1 MKRKVLFAFVSFV
14 FLFAFV
20 FVLTSCNKTTEP
32 TDTSGTTDVTPT
44 NPTNPD
50 DPGKT
55 DPTNPDN
62 PDNPDDPG
70 KTDPTTPVNPDD
82 PGTDDNVFYTITF
95 KDYDGTVLQTSSV
108 KKGETPLYN
117 KSNPSRE
124 NDDNYSYT
132 FSGWQ
137 PTLTKVSEDAVYTA
151 TYTSELLPYNV
162 TINLDGGTS
171 SATKLQFKTDKI
183 SKDMLPF
190 DVMKKGYVF
199 KGYLLNDV
207 KVYDENGN
215 AVNNYQPSENMTFK
229 AIYEESVTLTVIYT
243 LYNSKTNQLI
253 ETYNEKPT
261 DLGNVSETRS
271 YNYNTYVDLFAFANE
286 GYTFVGWYNEGQVL
300 SNEKEYKYMMW
311 NEDFT
316 IEARFKYTLYDLT
329 VCSNNTDL
337 GQVIIRNGNSQIF
350 YNEETLQEHYTEAVT
365 IVAYSKTD
373 TRFLGWYDEK
383 NELVSTNAVYTFD
396 MLNRDYKLEAKWNS
410 FDITYDLNGGVN
422 NSNNPTNYNVDTQ
435 NITLLEP
442 TKDGYTFQGWEYK
455 GNVITE
461 INTANI
467 CHMNLK
473 ALWTYY
479 TLTTNVNNSKAGTV
493 SSYNNTK
500 VTKDKS
506 VTIKAVTNEGYTF
519 NGWYKGDALLTEE
532 LSYTFTMPAENLV
545 YTAKFTANTNTPY
558 KVEHYLQNIDNNNYT
573 LYETDNLTGTTD
585 TQTSGSVKMYEGFTS
600 PSITQV
606 NINGN
611 GQTVIVLNYTRNSYT
626 VELSKSIDEAGTITG
641 GGTYKYGKEVTIEAT
656 TNPGYTFIGWYDGEN
671 EVSTDAS
678 FDYEIESSNVLFE
691 ARYTV
696 NKYTI
701 TIDNQAEGV
710 TISGITSGNPY
721 DFDSQITLTATNI
734 PTGCTIIWTRSDDV
748 VKSGDTYT
756 FKVPAGN
763 ITITTATA
771 SIYTR
776 EGNKIYF
783 GTYPQTKVT
792 ATTENGLLSI
802 TFDSST
808 WTSYRYYISSSQSD
822 FMYYK
827 DVDLDNNGTYDYR
840 GVYFT
845 QYRPYSSSASTD
857 RSLQDENGYSTNTIY
872 WFSYDPIEW
881 DILTESSGKALI
893 IANLILDSQEY
904 YPNESNSSFSHNGDT
919 GFANNYKLSVIRKF
933 LNDNFYNTAFNEFQ
947 KAFIETTTVDNS
959 VASTGQSSNSYA
971 CNNTNDKMFLLSYKE
986 AAIYYTSGTA
996 RQAKGSDYAKCQGLD
1011 VYSSNNSANG
1021 NSGWWMRSP
1030 HSSYAMYAYYFDF
1043 GGNFNNVIV
1052 NYTTEGVRPACWIN
1066 L

>member
-1 MKRKVLFAFVSFV
+1 MKRKVLFAFVSLMLLFV
-14 FLFAFV
+14 FV
-20 FVLTSCNKTTEP
+20 FVLTSCNKSTEP
-32 TDTSGTTDVTPT
+32 TDNSGTTDVTPT
-44 NPTNPD
+44 NP
-50 DPGKT
+50 
-55 DPTNPDN
+55 DN
-62 PDNPDDPG
+62 PDN
-70 KTDPTTPVNPDD
+70 

-108 KKGETPLYN
+108 KKGETPAYN

-137 PTLTKVSEDAVYTA
+137 PTLTKVSEDAIYTA
-151 TYTSELLPYNV
+151 TYTSQPLPYNV

-171 SATKLQFKTDKI
+171 TQSKLQFKTDNV
-183 SKDMLPF
+183 SKDLLPF
-190 DVMKKGYVF
+190 DVKKSGYAF
-199 KGYLLNDV
+199 KGYELNNV

-215 AVNNYQPSENMTFK
+215 AVNNYQPSANMTFK

-243 LYNSKTNQLI
+243 LYNPKTGQL
-253 ETYNEKPT
+253 TQTFNEKPT

-271 YNYNTYVDLFAFANE
+271 YNYNTYVDLFASANE

-316 IEARFKYTLYDLT
+316 IEARFNYTLYDLT
-329 VCSNNTDL
+329 VWSNNNDL
-337 GQVIIRNGNSQIF
+337 GQVMIRSGNSQVF
-350 YNEETLQEHYTEAVT
+350 YNEETLQEYYTESVT

-373 TRFLGWYDEK
+373 TRFLGWYNEK

-396 MLNRDYKLEAKWNS
+396 MLNRDYTLEAKWNS
-410 FDITYDLNGGVN
+410 FDITYDLDGGVN
-422 NSNNPTNYNVDTQ
+422 NTNNPTNYNVDTQ
-435 NITLLEP
+435 NITLFAP
-442 TKDGYTFQGWEYK
+442 TKDGYTFQGWQYN
-455 GNVITE
+455 GNVITQ

-479 TLTTNVNNSKAGTV
+479 TLKTNVNNSKAG
-493 SSYNNTK
+493 
-500 VTKDKS
+500 S
-506 VTIKAVTNEGYTF
+506 VTTYDNEKITKGTSITLTATTNPGYSF
-519 NGWYKGDALLTEE
+519 NGWYNGNDLLTEE

-545 YTAKFTANTNTPY
+545 YTAKWMANTNTPY
-558 KVEHYLQNIDNNNYT
+558 KVEHYLQNIDNDNYT

-606 NINGN
+606 NISGN

-626 VELSKSIDEAGTITG
+626 VELSKSMDKAGTIITG
-641 GGTYKYGKEVTIEAT
+641 AGTYKYGKEVTIKAE
-656 TNPGYTFIGWYDGEN
+656 TNEGYTFNGWYKNGELYR
-671 EVSTDAS
+671 EDAS
-678 FDYEIESSNVLFE
+678 FDYTVGAEAVVFE
-691 ARYTV
+691 ARYTA
-696 NKYTI
+696 NKYMI

-710 TISGITSGNPY
+710 TISGITSGNQY
-721 DFDSQITLTATNI
+721 DFDSQISLTATNI
-734 PTGCTIIWTRSDDV
+734 PSGGYTIRWTRSDDV
-748 VKSGDTYT
+748 VYYGENYT
-756 FKVPAGN
+756 FKVPAAN
-763 ITITTATA
+763 ITITTT

-783 GTYPQTKVT
+783 GIYPQTKVT
-792 ATTENGLLSI
+792 ATTENGLSSI

-808 WTSYRYYISSSQSD
+808 WTSYRYYISKSQSD

-827 DVDLDNNGTYDYR
+827 DVDIDNNGTYDYR

-845 QYRPYSSSASTD
+845 QYRPFDYSSSS
-857 RSLQDENGYSTNTIY
+857 SKPNSYQDENGYSTNTIY

-893 IANLILDSQEY
+893 IANLILDSQDY
-904 YPNESNSSFSHNGDT
+904 YPESSISSFSHNG
-919 GFANNYKLSVIRKF
+919 GWGRPNNYELSAIRKF
-933 LNDNFYNTAFNEFQ
+933 LNDNFYNTAFNELQ

-959 VASTGQSSNSYA
+959 AASTGQSSNSNA

-986 AAIYYTSGTA
+986 ATTYYTSDTA
-996 RQAKGSDYAKCQGLD
+996 RQAKGSDYAKCQGL
-1011 VYSSNNSANG
+1011 YPGNNL
-1021 NSGWWMRSP
+1021 WWLRSP
-1030 HSSYAMYAYYFDF
+1030 YFNYISDDYDNYAYYVGNN
-1043 GGNFNNVIV
+1043 GGITVSCVYHTYF
-1052 NYTTEGVRPACWIN
+1052 GVRPACWIN

>member
-1 MKRKVLFAFVSFV
+1 MKRKVLFAFVSLML
-14 FLFAFV
+14 LFAFV
-20 FVLTSCNKTTEP
+20 FVLTSCDKTTGP
-32 TDTSGTTDVTPT
+32 
-44 NPTNPD
+44 
-50 DPGKT
+50 
-55 DPTNPDN
+55 
-62 PDNPDDPG
+62 
-70 KTDPTTPVNPDD
+70 
-82 PGTDDNVFYTITF
+82 TDDNVFYTITF

-108 KKGETPLYN
+108 KKGETPAYN

-151 TYTSELLPYNV
+151 TYTSESLPYSI

-190 DVMKKGYVF
+190 DVKKSGYVF
-199 KGYLLNDV
+199 KGYSLNDV

-215 AVNNYQPSENMTFK
+215 VVSNYQPSADMTFK
-229 AIYEESVTLTVIYT
+229 AIYEESVTLTIFYT
-243 LYNSKTNQLI
+243 LYNPKTGQL
-253 ETYNEKPT
+253 TQTFNEKPT
-261 DLGNVSETRS
+261 DMGNVSKTES

-337 GQVIIRNGNSQIF
+337 GQVMIRSGNSQVF
-350 YNEETLQEHYTEAVT
+350 YDEETLQEHYTESVT

-396 MLNRDYKLEAKWNS
+396 MLNRDYTLEAKWNS
-410 FDITYDLNGGVN
+410 FDITYDLDGGVN
-422 NSNNPTNYNVDTQ
+422 NLYNPTNYNVDTQ
-435 NITLLEP
+435 KITLRAP
-442 TKDGYTFQGWEYK
+442 TKNGYTFQGWQYN

-467 CHMNLK
+467 CHMELK
-473 ALWTYY
+473 ALW
-479 TLTTNVNNSKAGTV
+479 
-493 SSYNNTK
+493 
-500 VTKDKS
+500 
-506 VTIKAVTNEGYTF
+506 
-519 NGWYKGDALLTEE
+519 
-532 LSYTFTMPAENLV
+532 
-545 YTAKFTANTNTPY
+545 TANTNTPY
-558 KVEHYLQNIDNNNYT
+558 KVEHYLQNIDNNSYT

-585 TQTSGSVKMYEGFTS
+585 TQTAGSVKTYEGFTS

-611 GQTVIVLNYTRNSYT
+611 GNTVIKLYYTRNSYSVTLNKT
-626 VELSKSIDEAGTITG
+626 VDKAGTVTG
-641 GGTYKYGKEVTIEAT
+641 AGTYKYGKEVTIKAE
-656 TNPGYTFIGWYDGEN
+656 TNEGYTFIGWYKDNKEYT
-671 EVSTDAS
+671 TDVS
-678 FDYEIESSNVLFE
+678 FDYTIGTEAVAFE
-691 ARYTV
+691 ARYSI
-696 NKYTI
+696 NNYTI

-710 TISGITSGNPY
+710 TISGITSGNEY
-721 DFDSQITLTATNI
+721 EYDSQITLTATNI
-734 PTGCTIIWTRSDDV
+734 PSGYIIKWTRSDDV
-748 VKSGDTYT
+748 VYSGENYT

-763 ITITTATA
+763 ITITTTTKP
-771 SIYTR
+771 YTR

-808 WTSYRYYISSSQSD
+808 WTSYRYYISSSKSD
-822 FMYYK
+822 FIYYK
-827 DVDLDNNGTYDYR
+827 DVDIDNNGTYDYR

-845 QYRPYSSSASTD
+845 QYRPYIYSSSSSTD
-857 RSLQDENGYSTNTIY
+857 NTYQDDNGYSTDTIY

-904 YPNESNSSFSHNGDT
+904 YPNSSSSSFFHNGDV
-919 GFANNYKLSVIRKF
+919 GYANNYELSAIRKF
-933 LNDNFYNTAFNEFQ
+933 LNDNFYNTAFNELQ
-947 KAFIETTTVDNS
+947 KALIETTTVDNS
-959 VASTGQSSNSYA
+959 AASTAQSSNSYA
-971 CNNTNDKMFLLSYKE
+971 CNNTNDKMFLLSYNE
-986 AAIYYTSGTA
+986 ATTYYTSSIA
-996 RQAKGSDYAKCQGLD
+996 RQAKGSDYAKCQGLY
-1011 VYSSNNSANG
+1011 VGSATRNSD
-1021 NSGWWMRSP
+1021 WWLRSP
-1030 HSSYAMYAYYFDF
+1030 NNNNANNGYRVDD
-1043 GGNFNNVIV
+1043 GGFIFNSFVNF
-1052 NYTTEGVRPACWIN
+1052 TGTGVRPACWIN